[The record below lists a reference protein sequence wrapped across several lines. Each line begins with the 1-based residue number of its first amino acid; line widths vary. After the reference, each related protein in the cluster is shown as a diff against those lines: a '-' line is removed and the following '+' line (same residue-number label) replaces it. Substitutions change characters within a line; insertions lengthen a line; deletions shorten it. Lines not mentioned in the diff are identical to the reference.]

1 MNRREFVIPE
11 VSVLPRLEGGYRML
25 DFVSGLDAR
34 GFEVCD
40 ILDIGRT
47 AMSHVAYF
55 DLVFKRKDSTL

>member
-1 MNRREFVIPE
+1 MNRLKFEISE
-11 VSVLPRLEGGYRML
+11 VSVMPRFEGGYRML
-25 DFVSGLDAR
+25 DFVSELDAR

-47 AMSHVAYF
+47 ATSHVAYF